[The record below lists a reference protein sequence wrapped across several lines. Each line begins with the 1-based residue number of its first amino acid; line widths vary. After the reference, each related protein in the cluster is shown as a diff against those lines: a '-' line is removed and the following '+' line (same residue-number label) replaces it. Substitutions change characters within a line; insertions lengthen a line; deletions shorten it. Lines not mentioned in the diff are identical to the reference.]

1 MTPYWILFIVAATG
15 ALTERARKPL
25 TLNVNAKS
33 ASPKAKGLNASW
45 WLIASALTLFIGLRH
60 EVGGDWFTYEAN
72 FQNLDFDALSV
83 EGEALGWLATREPI
97 YRLFEWLGKALGG
110 GIYFVN
116 LLCAALF
123 AYGLARFCRSLPR
136 PWLALAAA
144 LPYLVIV
151 VAMGYTRQGV
161 AIGCAMAGFTALTQG
176 LRMRYALWVLLAA
189 GFHQTALILLPLAV
203 LVTSKRWFI
212 SLIAMGVMASVAA
225 ILALG
230 DSLASYTHGY
240 LAAAYQSEGAFIRL
254 SMNLLPAV
262 LFLALANRMAM
273 AEVERR
279 LWRWLSFGAV
289 LLMALYALSPSS
301 TAIDRIGL
309 YLIPL
314 QLAVFSHL
322 PGALRRAVSPTF
334 MAFSSVLYFG
344 SVLFV
349 WLVFAVHA
357 GGWQPYR
364 SIILEFQ

>member
-110 GIYFVN
+110 GIYLVN

-123 AYGLARFCRSLPR
+123 AYGLARFCKSLPR

-161 AIGCAMAGFTALTQG
+161 AVGCAMAGFAALTQG

-189 GFHQTALILLPLAV
+189 GFHQTALLLLPLAI

-212 SLIAMGVMASVAA
+212 SLIAMGAMASVAA
-225 ILALG
+225 ILPLG
-230 DSLASYTHGY
+230 DALASYTHGY
-240 LAAAYQSEGAFIRL
+240 LAAAYQSEGALIRL